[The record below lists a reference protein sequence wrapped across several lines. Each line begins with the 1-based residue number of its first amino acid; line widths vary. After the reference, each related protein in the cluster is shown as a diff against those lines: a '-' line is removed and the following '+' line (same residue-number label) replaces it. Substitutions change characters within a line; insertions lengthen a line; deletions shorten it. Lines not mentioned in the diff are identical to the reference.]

1 MEIVDLISWEEFEER
16 IERLSHWR
24 AERKRGVPGRK
35 AGTYVSEYLFRGQAD
50 SDWSLETTLERYTGR
65 MLSLTE
71 YYQLVWAVKS
81 EVESYAGTRWKIPS
95 PFDYSVQ
102 LDKPGFFPI
111 GPFIGYDYFAYLRH
125 YGFPSPFLKWTLSPY
140 VAAYFA
146 FRDVSGVPTTDVS
159 IFAYCEYKGKDRLFA
174 DGRPQIY
181 GLGPDVRSHYRHFQQ
196 QNQYTV
202 CLAGQGISRSYAR
215 HDEAS
220 SRIQDEHNELWKFN
234 IPQSERQKVL
244 KRLEQYD
251 VNALSLYDSEEGLME
266 TICLREIFLG
276 GRVQRTQ
283 DLSRTTR

>member
-1 MEIVDLISWEEFEER
+1 MEIVDLISWEEFEQR

-24 AERKRGVPGRK
+24 AERKRGAPSLT
-35 AGTYVSEYLFRGQAD
+35 AGTYVSEYLFRGQAK

-65 MLSLTE
+65 LLSLTE
-71 YYQLVWAVKS
+71 YYRLLWAVKS
-81 EVESYAGTRWKIPS
+81 EVETYAGTHWEIPS
-95 PFDYSVQ
+95 PFDYSAQ
-102 LDKPGFFPI
+102 LDKPGFFPA
-111 GPFIGYDYFAYLRH
+111 GPFIGYDYFAYLRQH
-125 YGFPSPFLKWTLSPY
+125 GFPSPFLKWTLSPY

-146 FRDVSGVPTTDVS
+146 FRDVSAVQTTDVS
-159 IFAYCEYKGKDRLFA
+159 IFAYCEYRGTGKLRA

-215 HDEAS
+215 HDKAS
-220 SRIQDEHNELWKFN
+220 SHVHDEHDELWKFN
-234 IPQSERQKVL
+234 IPQSERHKVL

-266 TICLREIFLG
+266 TIFLREIFLG
-276 GRVQRTQ
+276 GRVQRIK
-283 DLSRTTR
+283 DLSRTAG